1 MKVLKGIGVS
11 PGVAIGP
18 AYILITGRVK
28 IARRVISPEAVEQ
41 EVSRFKKA
49 IEETIRDLKAVKEH
63 IPQDM
68 VQPLSIIDAHILML
82 RDPGLVRE
90 TENFIKT
97 YLVNAEWALRKV
109 FERYKKLFAEFRDAY
124 LKERIHDLEH
134 LIDRVIL
141 ALQGLNNSQLQLQE
155 PAIIVAHDLSPADT
169 ARLRPDTTQAFV
181 TEVGSRTSHTAIV
194 ARSLGLPA
202 VVAVAGILE
211 EVTPGDTLIVDGLS
225 GEVIVNPSE
234 EILAEFQDRRLKC
247 QERRA
252 FLFKQAEKPA
262 VTLDGHR
269 VTIKANLELVDEIPL
284 VLEYGAE
291 GIGLYR
297 TEYLYVTRRELPS
310 EEELFSAYC
319 QVVEGVRPRPVT
331 IRTLDLGGDK
341 FASELD
347 LPEEINPALGLR
359 AIRLCLK
366 NPSLFK
372 VQLRAILRASAY
384 GRVRIMFPMISG
396 FSELLEAK
404 KLLAEVKEELRRE
417 GIPFDDSVPVGA
429 MIEVPSAAAI
439 ADLLAQEVDFFSIG
453 TNDLIQYALAI
464 DRGNEQV
471 AHLYEPLH
479 PGILRLIHQIV
490 RAGHEAGIEVAMCGE
505 MAGDLLYVPF
515 LVGLGLDELSMNPQT
530 IPAVKILIRSLSY
543 ARCQELAKKALH
555 LPHPAEIRALLEEE
569 LKSLDLDLPWEGLA
583 G

>member
-1 MKVLKGIGVS
+1 MKLLKGIGVS

-28 IARRVISPEAVEQ
+28 IARRVIKPETVEQ
-41 EVSRFKKA
+41 EIARFRKA

-63 IPQDM
+63 IPQEM

-82 RDPGLVRE
+82 RDPGLIRE
-90 TENFIKT
+90 TENFIRT

-109 FERYKKLFAEFRDAY
+109 FERYKKLFAEFRDLY

-141 ALQGLNNSQLQLQE
+141 ALQGLNNHQPHLEE

-211 EVTPGDTLIVDGLS
+211 EVSPGDTLVVDGLS
-225 GEVIVNPSE
+225 GEVIINPSAE
-234 EILAEFQDRRLKC
+234 VLAEFQDRRLKC

-310 EEELFSAYC
+310 EEELFSAYR

-404 KLLAEVKEELRRE
+404 QLLEEVKQELTRE
-417 GIPFDDSVPVGA
+417 GVPFDDSVPIGA
-429 MIEVPSAAAI
+429 MIEVPSAATI

-479 PGILRLIHQIV
+479 PGILRLISQIV
-490 RAGHEAGIEVAMCGE
+490 KAGHEAGIEVAMCGE
-505 MAGDLLYVPF
+505 MAGDLLYIPF

-530 IPAVKILIRSLSY
+530 IPAVKILIRSLTY
-543 ARCQELAKKALH
+543 ERCQELAQKALN
-555 LPHPAEIRALLEEE
+555 LPYPAEIRALLEEE
-569 LKSLDLDLPWEGLA
+569 LKSLELDLPWEGLA